1 MSVFVLNFVL
11 VGMFVLP
18 NLLQLAIVIHLI
30 MENLH
35 KVIVIRVRTPTENRR
50 KVSAEEENLHSAP
63 FFEGSFKATEVSK
76 KTLNEGKP

>member
-18 NLLQLAIVIHLI
+18 NLLQLATVIHLI

-35 KVIVIRVRTPTENRR
+35 KVIVIRDRTPTENRR
-50 KVSAEEENLHSAP
+50 KVSAHPSSR
-63 FFEGSFKATEVSK
+63 GVSK
-76 KTLNEGKP
+76 PLRLARKLSTKGSPNKN